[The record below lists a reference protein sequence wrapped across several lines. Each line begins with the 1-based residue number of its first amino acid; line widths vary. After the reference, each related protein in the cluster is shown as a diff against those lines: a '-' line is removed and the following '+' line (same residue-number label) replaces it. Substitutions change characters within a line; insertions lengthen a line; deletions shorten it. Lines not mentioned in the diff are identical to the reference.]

1 MRKSPSA
8 AKPPTNRQLRAG
20 ELIRRALIEVFAEGH
35 FRDKALIGASLTVSE
50 VRASPDLKH
59 ASAFVMPLAGQDA
72 PEILK
77 ALKRARA
84 YLRMEV
90 ARRVDLRVAPELHF
104 ELDRS
109 FDESARIETLLRS
122 DAVKRDLEKLQS
134 DDEDP
139 GPNAD

>member
-1 MRKSPSA
+1 MRTTPAA

-20 ELIRRALIEVFAEGH
+20 ELIRRALIEVLAEGH
-35 FRDKALIGASLTVSE
+35 FRDPALMGASLTVSE

-59 ASAFVMPLAGQDA
+59 ASAFVMPLAGENAAD
-72 PEILK
+72 ILK

-122 DAVKRDLEKLQS
+122 DAVKRDLEAKK
-134 DDEDP
+134 DADENKDP
-139 GPNAD
+139 DA